1 MGNRQLRISNRIEIS
16 KKLFDLKGKKIQVVL
31 ESGASYIGIVRD
43 IIGENVVMENMLNKK
58 VTYPVKSLSEIYID
72 SHT

>member
-1 MGNRQLRISNRIEIS
+1 MGNRQLRISDKIEIS

-31 ESGASYIGIVRD
+31 ETGAAYFGIVRD
-43 IIGENVVMENMLNKK
+43 IVGENVVMENMLNKK

>member
-1 MGNRQLRISNRIEIS
+1 MGNRQLRISDRIEIS

-31 ESGASYIGIVRD
+31 ESGTAYIGIVRD
-43 IIGENVVMENMLNKK
+43 IVGENVVMENMLNKK

>member
-1 MGNRQLRISNRIEIS
+1 MGNRQLRISDQKAILIKIR
-16 KKLFDLKGKKIQVVL
+16 DLKGQKIQVVL
-31 ESGASYIGIVRD
+31 NTGAAYLGIVRE
-43 IIGENVVMENMLNKK
+43 ITSENVILENMLNKK